1 MSVENKKVSEV
12 MNRTLFTVAEEATI
26 GEIIDTMLKNRISA
40 VIVVAGNG
48 EFLGIVSK
56 TDIIDALK
64 KYGAEIFN
72 KKAEDLLCPKPYT
85 IEGEATIKEA
95 AQRML
100 AHGVHRLLVINPTG
114 LGKYVP
120 VGIITA
126 TDILK
131 ALAI

>member
-1 MSVENKKVSEV
+1 MGIEEKKVAEV
-12 MNRTLFTVAEEATI
+12 MNRTLFTVSEETSVS
-26 GEIIDTMLKNRISA
+26 EIIDTMLNNRISA

-56 TDIIDALK
+56 TDLIGALK
-64 KYGAEIFN
+64 KYGSDILN

-100 AHGVHRLLVINPTG
+100 AYGVHRLLVINPTG
-114 LGKYVP
+114 LGKYIP

-126 TDILK
+126 TDIIR
-131 ALAI
+131 ALAL

>member
-12 MNRTLFTVAEEATI
+12 MSRTLFTVTEEASI
-26 GEIIDTMLKNRISA
+26 SEIINIMLSNRISA
-40 VIVVAGNG
+40 VIVVTGNG

-64 KYGAEIFN
+64 RHGAEIFN
-72 KKAEDLLCPKPYT
+72 KKAEDILCPKPYT
-85 IEGEATIKEA
+85 IEGDATIKEA

-126 TDILK
+126 TDILR
-131 ALAI
+131 ALAF

>member
-1 MSVENKKVSEV
+1 MGIEEKKVSEV
-12 MNRTLFTVAEEATI
+12 MNRTLFSVSEEASI
-26 GEIIDTMLKNRISA
+26 SEIMDTMLNNKISA

-56 TDIIDALK
+56 TDIISALK
-64 KYGAEIFN
+64 KYGAETLN
-72 KKAEDLLCPKPYT
+72 KKAEDLLYPKPYT

-95 AQRML
+95 AQKML
-100 AHGVHRLLVINPTG
+100 AYGVHRLLVINPTG
-114 LGKYVP
+114 LGKYIP

-131 ALAI
+131 ALAL